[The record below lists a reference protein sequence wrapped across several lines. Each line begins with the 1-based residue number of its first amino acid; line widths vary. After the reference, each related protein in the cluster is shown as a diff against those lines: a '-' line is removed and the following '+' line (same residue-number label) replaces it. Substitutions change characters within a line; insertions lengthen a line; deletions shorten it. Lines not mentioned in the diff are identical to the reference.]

1 MNTLVLT
8 ILAAA
13 GYIVAY
19 RLYGK
24 FLAGKIFR
32 AEKNYRMPSHEFND
46 GVDFVPAKPHIV
58 FGHHF
63 TTIAGLGPIVGPA
76 IGIIWGWL
84 PAFLWV
90 VFGAIFMGAVHDF
103 SVLVISARNKGR
115 TIGDLTGSIIGPSTR
130 FAFQFI
136 IQFLLL
142 IVLSLFTIIVAT
154 LFVKYPESVF
164 PVWFQIPVAVWLGWQ
179 IRNGKNDLIYS
190 IIAVVLLYISIVIGV
205 KTPVRIFPVFGSE
218 VITWSFIIFIYAFF
232 ASTVP
237 VHKLLQ
243 PRDYINSHQLIIA
256 IVLLVVGLIVV
267 HPVIDVPALNPA
279 TTHEGND
286 IPGLMPLLFITIA
299 CGAISGFHSLASSGT
314 TVKQI
319 DNERDMLSVGYGAM
333 LLESFLAVVVIMAVA
348 GGLGMGLKTPSG
360 ILYGADAYNYQYSS
374 WSGINAGIG
383 NKISA
388 FVTGAANLLARI
400 GIPEKFA
407 ASLIAV
413 FIVSFANTTLDSSTR
428 IQRFSMQEIF
438 TRKDGKINKVAG
450 NRYFATFLVVL
461 PAVLLTMNEL
471 LSKGGLELW
480 RLFGALNQLLAAL
493 GLGIVSVYLFHKK
506 KNYLVAFIPML
517 FVLLFTIWAMIDNVF
532 EFYIGNKT
540 VLLVL
545 SILVLALTAWMLI
558 GGILSLFDKSKTKL
572 KQTGL
577 F

>member
-1 MNTLVLT
+1 MNTLILT
-8 ILAAA
+8 IFAAI

-32 AEKNYRMPSHEFND
+32 SDDQKEMPSHEFND

-115 TIGDLTGSIIGPSTR
+115 TIGDLTGSIINPSTR
-130 FAFQFI
+130 IAFQFI

-164 PVWFQIPVAVWLGWQ
+164 PVWFQIPIAVWLGWQ
-179 IRNGKNDLIYS
+179 IRKGKNDFIYS
-190 IIAVVLLYISIVIGV
+190 VIAVLLLYISIVIGV
-205 KTPVRIFPVFGSE
+205 KIPIRIFPLLGSE

-256 IVLLVVGLIVV
+256 IVLLVVGITVV
-267 HPVIDVPALNPA
+267 HPVINVPALNPA
-279 TTHEGND
+279 ATREGTD

-319 DNERDMLSVGYGAM
+319 DREKDMLPVGYGAM
-333 LLESFLAVVVIMAVA
+333 LLESFLAVVVIMIVA
-348 GGLGMGLKTPSG
+348 GGLGMGLKTSSG
-360 ILYGADAYNYQYSS
+360 ILYGLDAYNYQYSS

-388 FVTGAANLLARI
+388 FVTGAANLLSQI

-438 TRKDGKINKVAG
+438 TRKDGKTNMVTE
-450 NRYFATFLVVL
+450 NRYIATFLVVL
-461 PAVLLTMNEL
+461 PAVLLTLNEL

-506 KNYLVAFIPML
+506 KNYMVAFIPML
-517 FVLLFTIWAMIDNVF
+517 FVLMFTVWAMIDNVF
-532 EFYIGNKT
+532 EFYSGNKPILLALA
-540 VLLVL
+540 VLVL
-545 SILVLALTAWMLI
+545 VFTIWMLI
-558 GGILSLFDKSKTKL
+558 GGILSLFDKSKNKA
-572 KQTGL
+572 
-577 F
+577 